1 MNPALKKEL
10 QELALRI
17 RIGAMEEF
25 NALGFGHVG
34 GSLSICDLLA
44 VLYGAVMRVDP
55 QNPNW
60 PERDKLV
67 CSKGHAGP
75 GVYSALAVKG
85 FFPYEQ
91 LKTLNVP
98 GTDLPSHCDKNKTAG
113 VDMTTGSLGQGA
125 STAAGMALG
134 EKLRKRDARVFAI
147 LGDGEINEGQVWEAA
162 MFAAAKKLDNLYY
175 FIDWNKKQLDGY
187 IKDVL
192 DSGDLEA
199 KFRSFGFD
207 TIRLD
212 GNDVEALYDAIE
224 KASAVKGMPHAIVMD
239 TVKGKGIKKIEETMA
254 NHSITFKPGEATEL
268 LEGLK
273 AELAEMLR

>member
-1 MNPALKKEL
+1 
-10 QELALRI
+10 
-17 RIGAMEEF
+17 
-25 NALGFGHVG
+25 
-34 GSLSICDLLA
+34 
-44 VLYGAVMRVDP
+44 
-55 QNPNW
+55 
-60 PERDKLV
+60 
-67 CSKGHAGP
+67 
-75 GVYSALAVKG
+75 
-85 FFPYEQ
+85 
-91 LKTLNVP
+91 
-98 GTDLPSHCDKNKTAG
+98 
-113 VDMTTGSLGQGA
+113 
-125 STAAGMALG
+125 
-134 EKLRKRDARVFAI
+134 
-147 LGDGEINEGQVWEAA
+147 